1 MADDDAGRTQAPSRV
16 FYRRTCQYRKL
27 LALGR
32 RDSLFQSVATD
43 LIEISID
50 NPSAEAIARAA
61 EVITRGQVV
70 GVPTDALYTL
80 MADPFNLHAVGL
92 VFAAKGRETVRS
104 LPLVVSDLLMAED
117 LSSELTNRFY
127 ILTRH
132 FWPGPLT
139 VIVPAA
145 AKVPLKVTGN
155 TGRLAMRQSRSKV
168 VNALVESLGQPLI
181 STSANLS
188 GQPTISVG
196 IDLFATMDGSV
207 DLVLDGGACSGPGAT
222 TVDITEP
229 YWRVIKEGAI
239 SEREIAARLK
249 GT

>member
-1 MADDDAGRTQAPSRV
+1 M
-16 FYRRTCQYRKL
+16 
-27 LALGR
+27 
-32 RDSLFQSVATD
+32 ATD

-50 NPSAEAIARAA
+50 NPSDEAIERAA
-61 EVITRGQVV
+61 QAITRGQVV

-80 MADPFNLHAVGL
+80 MADPFNLQAVGR

-104 LPLVVSDLLMAED
+104 LPLVVSDVIMAEE
-117 LSSELTNRFY
+117 LSSELTTRFY
-127 ILTRH
+127 ILCRH

-139 VIVPAA
+139 IIVPAA

-155 TGRLAMRQSRSKV
+155 TGRLAMRQSRSKL
-168 VNALVESLGQPLI
+168 VNALIERLGQPLI
-181 STSANLS
+181 STSANIS

-196 IDLFATMDGSV
+196 IDLFASMDGCL
-207 DLVLDGGACSGPGAT
+207 DLVLDGGTCTGAGST

-229 YWRVIKEGAI
+229 YWKVIKEGAV